1 MEGTIKEE
9 LYSEALHFSDL
20 DLGVRPDTN
29 NGNHNAH
36 VDDEDDLWYDD
47 DGSSCGVPSKAAD
60 GSSDL
65 DREWQR
71 RHDQFHTIGYR
82 DGLLAGKESSA
93 QKGFNA
99 GFVES
104 VYAGYNWGVIKGV
117 IGTLACLPPELQER
131 LITTEENRNKFQKL
145 HESVQSVSTADAL
158 KTFHESLSKRLANQ
172 GETVESSSCVIESQ
186 NQRSEDGFQ
195 NYQSEFE
202 SLISKLPLVKL
213 SSDSE
218 Q

>member
-1 MEGTIKEE
+1 MDGTIKDE
-9 LYSEALHFSDL
+9 LYSEALRFSNL
-20 DLGVRPDTN
+20 DLGVRPGTN

-36 VDDEDDLWYDD
+36 DDLWYDD
-47 DGSSCGVPSKAAD
+47 DDDDGSSCVPSKAAD
-60 GSSDL
+60 RSSDL

-82 DGLLAGKESSA
+82 DGLIAGKESSA
-93 QKGFNA
+93 QEGFNA

-104 VYAGYNWGVIKGV
+104 VYAGYNWGVVKGV
-117 IGTLACLPPELQER
+117 IGTLACLPPELQEK
-131 LITTEENRNKFQKL
+131 LITTEESRIKFQKL
-145 HESVQSVSTADAL
+145 HESVQPVSTADAL
-158 KTFHESLSKRLANQ
+158 KTFHESLSKRSVNQ
-172 GETVESSSCVIESQ
+172 GETVESSSCVIESH
-186 NQRSEDGFQ
+186 NHKSEDGFQ

-213 SSDSE
+213 NSDSN